1 LKDKQEEEEWNKA
14 LKNNSS
20 NNANSKKATENPTK
34 KTGLEKEKEDLLK
47 VLEKKNE
54 ELRKMK
60 KTLNQT
66 TSSL

>member
-1 LKDKQEEEEWNKA
+1 
-14 LKNNSS
+14 LKNNSL
-20 NNANSKKATENPTK
+20 NSATAKKANENPTK

-54 ELRKMK
+54 ELRKLK